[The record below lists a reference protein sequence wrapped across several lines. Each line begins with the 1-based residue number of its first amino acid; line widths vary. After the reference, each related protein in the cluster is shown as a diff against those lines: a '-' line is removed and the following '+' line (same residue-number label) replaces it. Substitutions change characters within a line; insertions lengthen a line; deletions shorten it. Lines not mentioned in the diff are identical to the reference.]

1 MNLGTNSL
9 QEGGYDRRLSLD
21 PIEEELEEEP
31 LQFKET
37 TIRSRNK
44 HLEEQISSRILML
57 HEDWNSKDTTK
68 DKGVEKRKMGEKSI
82 KRSIKRKGRIWKE
95 REKGERKER
104 KGRIRK

>member
-1 MNLGTNSL
+1 
-9 QEGGYDRRLSLD
+9 
-21 PIEEELEEEP
+21 
-31 LQFKET
+31 
-37 TIRSRNK
+37 
-44 HLEEQISSRILML
+44 ML